1 MNVLE
6 LVVEKGVVRC
16 GDLRFPAAGYADGE
30 RIRIGFRPFSVQI
43 SSDLKQLPYQAVV
56 RHTFFLGV
64 MLRLELELPSGLI
77 LRSRISK
84 EEYANLALYDG
95 RKVSLHIRN
104 YRILSRENEPLGPE
118 LVVPENSSLFIGEG
132 I

>member
-1 MNVLE
+1 M
-6 LVVEKGVVRC
+6 
-16 GDLRFPAAGYADGE
+16 LRQTY
-30 RIRIGFRPFSVQI
+30 
-43 SSDLKQLPYQAVV
+43 
-56 RHTFFLGV
+56 FLGI

-77 LRSRISK
+77 LRSRITK

-95 RKVSLHIRN
+95 RKVSLQIRN

-118 LVVPENSSLFIGEG
+118 LTVPDKSSLYVGEG